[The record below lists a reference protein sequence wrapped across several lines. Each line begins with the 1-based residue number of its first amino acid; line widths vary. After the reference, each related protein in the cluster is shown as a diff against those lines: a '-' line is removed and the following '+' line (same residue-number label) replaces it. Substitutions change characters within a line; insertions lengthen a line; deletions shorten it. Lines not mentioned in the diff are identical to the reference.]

1 MDRRNENPPVTCRFL
16 FESDLANLHRTFL
29 EAFSDYLITFQLTP
43 RQLERHIILNAVDL
57 KRSVGC
63 FQGEE
68 MVAFTMN
75 GFGNWNGKSTIYDAG
90 TGVIPAFRRQGLS
103 RRMFELMFPMCEEM
117 GIEQCLLEV
126 IIGNEKAVRLYENL
140 GFHPTRTLLLLET
153 KDLLKTRGGADGGL
167 EIREIT
173 TPDWN
178 QLLTFWDGDTS
189 WQNSVEAIERS
200 MDLKKILGAFIE
212 GECVGYVAF
221 SANLG
226 RVAQLAVNKNFRNRG
241 VGSALLLAVQS
252 GAKEIESLQVI
263 NLDDSMTE
271 AVRFF
276 KNRGFGELLSQYE
289 MLKSLRK

>member
-1 MDRRNENPPVTCRFL
+1 MDLRNENPPLTCRYL
-16 FESDLANLHRTFL
+16 NENDISSLHQTFL

-57 KRSVGC
+57 NRSVGC
-63 FQGEE
+63 FQGEK

-75 GFGNWNGKSTIYDAG
+75 GFGMWNGKSTIYDAG
-90 TGVIPAFRRQGLS
+90 TGVVPGFRRQGLS
-103 RRMFELMFPMCEEM
+103 RKMFATLFPMCEEL

-126 IIGNEKAVRLYENL
+126 ITENEKAVNLYKNL

-153 KDLLKTRGGADGGL
+153 KNLIKTARGVAGGL
-167 EIREIT
+167 EIREIG

-178 QLLTFWDGDTS
+178 LLLTFWDGNTS

-200 MDLKKILGAFIE
+200 MDLKKILGAFTA
-212 GECVGYVAF
+212 GECVGYIAF

-226 RVAQLAVNKNFRNRG
+226 RIAQLAVSKNFRNRG
-241 VGSALLLAVQS
+241 IGSALLLAVQA
-252 GAKEIESLQVI
+252 GAKEAESLQVI

-276 KNRGFGELLSQYE
+276 KNRGFSELLSQYE
-289 MLKSLRK
+289 MLKPL